1 MIATTAWADTAG
13 MPSLPL
19 PPDARRIFVEL
30 RMGDVLEVG
39 GARIQLEYKK
49 GQAARMVV
57 LAAPETTIKKTPVAL
72 RPVPSLPS

>member
-1 MIATTAWADTAG
+1 MQAAAPI
-13 MPSLPL
+13 
-19 PPDARRIFVEL
+19 PDARRIFVEL
-30 RMGDVLEVG
+30 RTGDVLEVG

-57 LAAPETTIKKTPVAL
+57 LAAPETTVKKTPAAS